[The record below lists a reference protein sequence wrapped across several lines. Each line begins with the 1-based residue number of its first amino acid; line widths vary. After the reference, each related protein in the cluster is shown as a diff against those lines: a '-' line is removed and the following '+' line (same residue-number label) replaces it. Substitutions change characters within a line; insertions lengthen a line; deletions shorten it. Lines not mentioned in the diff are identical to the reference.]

1 MISYTLEPHFLEA
14 LPTESFLLG
23 VVSMFVTEG
32 HVLPPYLKSV
42 SLSWFSMLSEEKE
55 DILITFELVDIPNT
69 CF

>member
-1 MISYTLEPHFLEA
+1 
-14 LPTESFLLG
+14 
-23 VVSMFVTEG
+23 MFVTEG